1 MEKTKKE
8 FKKEFKRVMLFDRF
22 AGWTL
27 AFSIMATF
35 DLVWGLIYIFGYD
48 NNQSFALQFGGE
60 WFVLVC
66 GAWMVFGAG
75 LFIINCIFA
84 SIEAHRA
91 QRLQSKMG
99 VTMYIASIFIP
110 YLGFG
115 YHIDYRRT
123 LIYVGNRL
131 YREDD

>member
-48 NNQSFALQFGGE
+48 NNQ
-60 WFVLVC
+60 
-66 GAWMVFGAG
+66 
-75 LFIINCIFA
+75 
-84 SIEAHRA
+84 
-91 QRLQSKMG
+91 
-99 VTMYIASIFIP
+99 
-110 YLGFG
+110 
-115 YHIDYRRT
+115 
-123 LIYVGNRL
+123 
-131 YREDD
+131 